1 MMALCCATPLAAF
14 EAELPE
20 QIVTAD
26 AIGEEEAFSPGAVTI
41 VRPKEM
47 EGEQKSLPDL
57 LKRVPGL
64 HVIEADRKSVV

>member
-1 MMALCCATPLAAF
+1 MRAFGFSRTCAVALLMALCCATPLAAF

-47 EGEQKSLPDL
+47 EGEQ
-57 LKRVPGL
+57 
-64 HVIEADRKSVV
+64 